1 MKKKQLIAL
10 GVTLFVLAACNNP
23 FFPEKRDLG
32 GDTEVP
38 VISAQPQSAVYTT
51 GVQAVALTVSASV
64 GDGGTLSYQWY
75 GNEQDSNKG
84 GTAIHG
90 ETETSYTPPTDE
102 PGIVYYH
109 VVVTNTLN
117 GKKATA
123 ASHTAKIEVN
133 GNVNAAVPHVAV
145 HPLSAEYILHFGG
158 EALTV
163 SASVSDGGTL
173 SYQWYSNAHNSNEGG
188 TEIDGENGT
197 SYTPPSD
204 QLGTVYY
211 YVVVTN
217 TIADNGDGG
226 NKNAVEASDTV
237 SVTVDLVRTIWARTV
252 SASAGI
258 TSWSG
263 FNAVAV
269 DAFGNVY
276 AAGLQNGTCTYGSG
290 VTAAG
295 TSSNGNVVLV
305 KYDSTGNAQWAR
317 TVSAGSDRSQFDAVA
332 VDASG
337 NVYAAGYQSGTGAF
351 TYGSGV
357 TATGTSSDY
366 NMVLVKYDSGG
377 TAQWA
382 RTVSAGS
389 DRSQFDA
396 VAVDASGN
404 VYAAGYQNSG
414 DVVLVKYDSGGTTQ
428 WARTVSA
435 GNSYSEFYAVA
446 VDASGNVYA
455 AGSQGS
461 GTLTYGSG
469 VSVDAIGNRDVVLVK
484 YDSSGTAQWARTVS
498 GVGSTGWSFFNA
510 LAVDASGNVYAAGSQ
525 NGTGAYTYGS
535 GVSAS
540 GTNSG
545 NVVLVKYN
553 SNGAAQWARTVSA
566 GSATSQFYAVAVD
579 ASGVYAAG
587 YQFGT
592 GAYTYG
598 SGVTATGTYSSENV
612 VLVKYDSS
620 GTAQWARTVSAGSNL
635 SRFYAVAVD
644 ASRNVYAAGY
654 QEGTDAYTY
663 GSGVSATGTGLTN
676 VVLVKYRN

>member
-23 FFPEKRDLG
+23 FFPEKRDIG
-32 GDTEVP
+32 GNTEVP

-64 GDGGTLSYQWY
+64 EDGGTLSYQWY

-84 GTAIHG
+84 GTVIHG

-133 GNVNAAVPHVAV
+133 GNVNAAVPHISV
-145 HPLSAEYILHFGG
+145 HPLSAEYIWNFGG
-158 EALTV
+158 EAITV

-188 TEIDGENGT
+188 TPIPGATGT

-217 TIADNGDGG
+217 TIADNGDDG

-252 SASAGI
+252 SAGSNN
-258 TSWSG
+258 SQ

-269 DAFGNVY
+269 DASGNVY
-276 AAGLQNGTCTYGSG
+276 AAGSQGGTGAYTYGSG
-290 VTAAG
+290 VSATGAY
-295 TSSNGNVVLV
+295 SYDNVVLV
-305 KYDSTGNAQWAR
+305 KYDSGGTAQWAR
-317 TVSAGSDRSQFDAVA
+317 TVSAGSSESRFNAVA

-357 TATGTSSDY
+357 SATGTANYQY
-366 NMVLVKYDSGG
+366 NVVLVKYDSGG

-389 DRSQFDA
+389 NQSQFNAVTVDASGNVYAAGSQYDTGAFTYGSGVSATGAYSSSNVVLVKYDSGGTAQWARTVNVGSNFSRFNA

-404 VYAAGYQNSG
+404 VYAAGYQYGAGAFTYGTGVSATGTYSSYN
-414 DVVLVKYDSGGTTQ
+414 VVLVKYDSGGTAQ

-435 GNSYSEFYAVA
+435 GNSSSSFNSVA
-446 VDASGNVYA
+446 ADASG
-455 AGSQGS
+455 
-461 GTLTYGSG
+461 
-469 VSVDAIGNRDVVLVK
+469 
-484 YDSSGTAQWARTVS
+484 
-498 GVGSTGWSFFNA
+498 
-510 LAVDASGNVYAAGSQ
+510 
-525 NGTGAYTYGS
+525 
-535 GVSAS
+535 
-540 GTNSG
+540 
-545 NVVLVKYN
+545 
-553 SNGAAQWARTVSA
+553 
-566 GSATSQFYAVAVD
+566 
-579 ASGVYAAG
+579 GVYAAG
-587 YQFGT
+587 YQSGT
-592 GAYTYG
+592 GAFTYG
-598 SGVTATGTYSSENV
+598 TGVSATGTYSSENV
-612 VLVKYDSS
+612 VLVKYNSS
-620 GTAQWARTVSAGSNL
+620 GTAQWARTVSAGSNE
-635 SRFYAVAVD
+635 SQFNAVAVD

-654 QEGTDAYTY
+654 QNGTDAYTY
-663 GSGVSATGTGLTN
+663 GSGVSATGPYIYNN